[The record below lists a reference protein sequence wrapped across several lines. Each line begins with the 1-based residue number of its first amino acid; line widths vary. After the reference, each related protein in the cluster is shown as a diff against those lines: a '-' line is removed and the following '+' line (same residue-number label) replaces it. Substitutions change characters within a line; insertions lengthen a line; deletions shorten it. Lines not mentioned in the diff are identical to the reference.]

1 MVTPLFAPVGGWSWR
16 VRNTIGQSEEPTK
29 DPARWRWTRLCCGVT
44 VGVGAS
50 RVPQPTARSLQSPDH
65 QETLSD
71 SISSHRQ

>member
-50 RVPQPTARSLQSPDH
+50 RVPQLDRSRVQTTRRLSQTA
-65 QETLSD
+65 
-71 SISSHRQ
+71 